1 MYLENLKLD
10 VVEFLEMSNSK
21 YTVLNKKID
30 GKVYF
35 FEYLLVTN
43 LS

>member
-21 YTVLNKKID
+21 YTGLNKKID
-30 GKVYF
+30 GNELHPLK
-35 FEYLLVTN
+35 
-43 LS
+43 